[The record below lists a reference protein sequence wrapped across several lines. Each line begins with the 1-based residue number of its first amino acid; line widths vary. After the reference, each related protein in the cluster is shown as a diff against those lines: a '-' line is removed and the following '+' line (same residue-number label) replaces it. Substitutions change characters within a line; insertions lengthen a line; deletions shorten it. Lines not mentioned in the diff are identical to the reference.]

1 MRRGLSFSG
10 DFQMPRVSAAF
21 FATGV
26 IAVLIGMS
34 FGMYMGSHED
44 FTLAAAHA
52 HLNLVGWVTM
62 ALYGTFYALTRG
74 TMSTRLAWIQY
85 VVSTLGV
92 IVMITGLSLF
102 LANGRD
108 PKFVPLMVPGE
119 ILTTLG
125 MAIFAI
131 SVFREL
137 FRARPA
143 SG

>member
-1 MRRGLSFSG
+1 
-10 DFQMPRVSAAF
+10 
-21 FATGV
+21 
-26 IAVLIGMS
+26 MS
-34 FGMYMGSHED
+34 FGMYMGSNED

-74 TMSTRLAWIQY
+74 TMSTWLAWLNY
-85 VVSTLGV
+85 VISTLGV

-102 LANGRD
+102 LSHSND
-108 PKFVPLMVPGE
+108 PKYLPIMVPGE

-125 MAIFAI
+125 MAVFAI

-137 FRARPA
+137 FRSRP
-143 SG
+143 SGAIG

>member
-1 MRRGLSFSG
+1 
-10 DFQMPRVSAAF
+10 MPRVSAAF

-34 FGMYMGSHED
+34 FGMYMGSSEN

-74 TMSTRLAWIQY
+74 TMSTRLAWLHY

-102 LANGRD
+102 LSHGND
-108 PKFVPLMVPGE
+108 KTYVPIMVPGE

-125 MAIFAI
+125 MAIFAV

-137 FRARPA
+137 FRSRPS
-143 SG
+143 SGMA

>member
-1 MRRGLSFSG
+1 
-10 DFQMPRVSAAF
+10 MPRVSAAF

-26 IAVLIGMS
+26 VFVLIGMAW
-34 FGMYMGSHED
+34 GMQMGATQN

-74 TMSTRLAWIQY
+74 TMSVGMAWINY
-85 VVSTLGV
+85 AFSLVGA
-92 IVMITGLSLF
+92 IVMVGALTVF
-102 LANGRD
+102 LGNGND
-108 PKFVPLMVPGE
+108 PKYVPYMVTGE
-119 ILTTLG
+119 VLTVIG
-125 MAIFAI
+125 MLVFAL

-143 SG
+143 GG

>member
-1 MRRGLSFSG
+1 
-10 DFQMPRVSAAF
+10 MPRVSAAF

-26 IAVLIGMS
+26 IAVLVGMS
-34 FGMYMGSHED
+34 FGMYMGSSEN

-74 TMSTRLAWIQY
+74 TMSTGLAWLHY

-102 LANGRD
+102 LAHGND
-108 PKFVPLMVPGE
+108 KIYVPIMVPGE
-119 ILTTLG
+119 ALTLLG
-125 MAIFAI
+125 MLLFAI

-137 FRARPA
+137 FRARP
-143 SG
+143 SGGMA